1 MTLKHG
7 TINDQAEQRT
17 FMTKY
22 LTLAIWLVSSGSAA
36 QSLCLEQETDEFSCK
51 LKTKFVSV
59 CSTDNLQIYRFGLP
73 SKIELELSSESA
85 IEHYGFSGGGERVMT
100 FYNGKYSHVVY
111 SRTVRT
117 EYVVGG
123 WDIETS
129 AELTV
134 SRNDE
139 TLVHWECSEI
149 YTR

>member
-1 MTLKHG
+1 ME

-22 LTLAIWLVSSGSAA
+22 LTLAIWLVSFGSAA

-100 FYNGKYSHVVY
+100 FNNGQYSYVVN

-123 WDIETS
+123 WELETS
-129 AELTV
+129 ANLAV

-139 TLVHWECSEI
+139 TVAHWECSEI